1 MRIDVRPTGEVAF
14 VAFIVP
20 SGSQALDLALEAAIR
35 ARTFAPCAW
44 EGGEA
49 TECTVD
55 YRFDYVVKR
64 YANGV
69 RQARTCGHVEDGQP
83 SCCDAFER

>member
-1 MRIDVRPTGEVAF
+1 VSE
-14 VAFIVP
+14 
-20 SGSQALDLALEAAIR
+20 S
-35 ARTFAPCAW
+35 
-44 EGGEA
+44 GEA

-55 YRFDYVVKR
+55 YRFDYAVTR

-69 RQARTCGHVEDGQP
+69 RVARTCGHVEDGQP